1 MLEAIQRIGKGSS
14 CQVYTVLNKSDN
26 KLYAIKES
34 SSKENEDII
43 KNEVSVFKILNNE
56 SPYIVH
62 FYDFFE
68 GKNEKNKPCLCIQ
81 IEYCE
86 YGSIR
91 EILKKAKKKNIKISE
106 LEISAIIYHVL
117 QGIDFIHKKKLVNRD
132 IKGRNILVG
141 KNGSVKLCD
150 FGICKKYIKNGMKK
164 YRGGSPYWMAP
175 EILKKEEYFQN
186 IDIWALGITCIELA
200 EYEPP
205 YSKYSPEEVLK
216 KIIKNPPKGLAQPEM
231 WSYEFNDFVKKCLE
245 LDKNKRPSAEELL
258 KHDFIVNLDKKNLNK
273 NLIIYKF
280 LIKCGYK
287 VLYNK
292 KERIPKNLC
301 LNKINNLNIFDI
313 NNIYNSNDKKN
324 AFYKKINN
332 NNMLLDE
339 GLRLKLKLKFN
350 ETNINSFSNRKK
362 NSNDINMIYINDK
375 NQRELS
381 PLVVN
386 RQQIRKSVQYRNN
399 KIKSVNKKI
408 YIRPQSLEKVNINT
422 NSTEENDKNIIKNEN
437 KINYIPYKTSNSN
450 INNMNNTNSK
460 ENKES
465 KKNKNYNFKKNNV
478 IYLNITNYRNINPI
492 NPIMVNTNNTEG
504 SEKKYEPILSEEN
517 DFNDI
522 NDFNL
527 DEKILDT
534 KIKSLEKERD
544 FMLKNII
551 NKYQDKIAKIN
562 QEKNNLMM
570 KYSLKNNSINN
581 NIKMKKGSINSI
593 DNFVN
598 NIVNN
603 LKNKYD
609 YSASTTTSNK

>member
-106 LEISAIIYHVL
+106 IEISAIIYHVL

-216 KIIKNPPKGLAQPEM
+216 KIIKNPPKGLAQTEM

-339 GLRLKLKLKFN
+339 GLRLKLKFN

>member
-339 GLRLKLKLKFN
+339 GLRLKLKFN
-350 ETNINSFSNRKK
+350 ETNINSFSNRK
-362 NSNDINMIYINDK
+362 NNNNDINMIYINDK

>member
-216 KIIKNPPKGLAQPEM
+216 KIIKNQPKGLAQPEM

-339 GLRLKLKLKFN
+339 GLRLKLKFN

>member
-216 KIIKNPPKGLAQPEM
+216 KIIKNPPKGLAQPEI

-339 GLRLKLKLKFN
+339 GLRLKLKFN

>member
-339 GLRLKLKLKFN
+339 GLRLKLKFN

-437 KINYIPYKTSNSN
+437 KISYIPYKTSNSN

-570 KYSLKNNSINN
+570 KYSLKNNGINN

>member
-1 MLEAIQRIGKGSS
+1 MFEAIQRIGKGSS
-14 CQVYTVLNKSDN
+14 CQVYTVLSKQDN

-43 KNEVSVFKILNNE
+43 KNEVSIFKHLNNE
-56 SPYIVH
+56 SPYIIH
-62 FYDFFE
+62 FFDFFK
-68 GKNEKNKPCLCIQ
+68 GKNENNKPCLCIQ
-81 IEYCE
+81 LEYCE
-86 YGSIR
+86 YGNIR
-91 EILKKAKKKNIKISE
+91 EILKKGKKKGIKISE
-106 LEISAIIYHVL
+106 VEISSIIYNVL
-117 QGIDFIHKKKLVNRD
+117 KGINFIHKKNLVNRD

-339 GLRLKLKLKFN
+339 GLRLKLKFN

-478 IYLNITNYRNINPI
+478 IYLNI
-492 NPIMVNTNNTEG
+492 NTEG